1 MSCLISEMSFRYG
14 KDITKM
20 AYTALA
26 LQIACRAVNSLSVT
40 DARAAIL
47 NSIERISLQ
56 VANAKRFL
64 GQDLKLVV
72 LPEYSVTGFPW
83 GESATEWKEKA
94 AFAPNGPEYD
104 AIAKLCQ
111 DSQIFLAS
119 NHYETDA
126 NFPELYFQCSTV
138 FSSSGDLVLRY
149 RRLISMFAPSPFDV
163 WDKYLDIYGL
173 DALVPLANTEIGK
186 LAAIASEEILYPEI
200 ARISASKGAEI
211 LLHSSSEVSSPLP
224 TPKSITRHARAV
236 ENMAYVVSANS
247 GGLSGIAI
255 PENSTDG
262 GSEIIDY
269 KGRVLARAGA
279 GETINACADISLE
292 SLREYRRRPGMA
304 NLLSRHPM
312 QMWAEAYSGFD
323 AAEQGGLGD
332 GTQVP
337 ERDYYLARQKRVIEK
352 LDKAGLI

>member
-1 MSCLISEMSFRYG
+1 MTYS
-14 KDITKM
+14 
-20 AYTALA
+20 ALA
-26 LQIACRAVNSLSVT
+26 LQVACKAVNSLTAT

-47 NSIERISLQ
+47 HSIERISLQ

-64 GQDLKLVV
+64 GNDLKLVA
-72 LPEYSVTGFPW
+72 LPEYALTGFPW
-83 GESATEWKEKA
+83 GESAAEWKAKA
-94 AFAPNGPEYD
+94 AFAPEGVEYE
-104 AIAKLCQ
+104 ALAKLSQDCQ
-111 DSQIFLAS
+111 VFLGS

-126 NFPELYFQCSTV
+126 HFPELYFQCSSV
-138 FSSSGDLVLRY
+138 FSPSGDLVLRY
-149 RRLISMFAPSPFDV
+149 RRVISMFAPSPFDV
-163 WDKYLDIYGL
+163 WDKYLEVYGA
-173 DALVPLANTEIGK
+173 DALFPVANTEIGR
-186 LAAIASEEILYPEI
+186 LGAIASEEILYPEI
-200 ARISASKGAEI
+200 ARICASKGAEI

-236 ENMAYVVSANS
+236 ENVAYVVSANS

-279 GETINACADISLE
+279 GETINAFADISID

-312 QMWAEAYSGFD
+312 QMWAQAYSELD
-323 AAEQGGLGD
+323 AAEQNGLGD
-332 GTQVP
+332 GAGGP
-337 ERDYYLARQKRVIEK
+337 ARDHYLARQERVIGK